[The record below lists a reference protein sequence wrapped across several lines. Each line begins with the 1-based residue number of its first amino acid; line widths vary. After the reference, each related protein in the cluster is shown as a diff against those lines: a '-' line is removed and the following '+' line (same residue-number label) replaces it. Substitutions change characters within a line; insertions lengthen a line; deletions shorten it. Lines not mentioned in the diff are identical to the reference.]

1 MASFLERY
9 KRQPKL
15 YIDLPTGGKWYPPGS
30 LVDDQPM
37 NLPVLGMT
45 AMDEIVLKTP
55 DALFNGEATAQVISS
70 CVPHI
75 TNPWEIPT
83 FDLDY
88 LLIALR
94 VATYGENLNIST
106 KCPHCGERTESTV
119 SLQVLLNTF
128 NNKPTENSFVHDD
141 LTVHLRPINY
151 KQFSDFN
158 LREYALQRQLVNIT
172 KQIELSADDQ
182 DKQVKILLDQLAK
195 LNLEL
200 AVSHIYS
207 LEAGDE
213 KETNPTEIY
222 EFIAQTDA
230 VFFQALKDA
239 VKKLKEDWDIP
250 AMEVMC
256 ASPECEKSYKTGLNL
271 DYSSFFALRR

>member
-15 YIDLPTGGKWYPPGS
+15 YIDLPTGGKWYPPGT
-30 LVDDQPM
+30 LADDQPV

-70 CVPHI
+70 CVPNI
-75 TNPWEIPT
+75 LDPWQIPT

-94 VATYGENLNIST
+94 VATYGENLTVST

-119 SLQVLLNTF
+119 SLQRLLDTF
-128 NNKPTENSFVHDD
+128 NNKPTTNSFTHDD
-141 LTVHLRPINY
+141 LIVNLKPITY

-158 LREYALQRQLVNIT
+158 LREYALQRRLVNVSKGEDLT
-172 KQIELSADDQ
+172 GDEQ
-182 DKQVKILLDQLAK
+182 DREVKKLLDDLAK

-200 AVSHIYS
+200 AIAHIYS
-207 LEAGDE
+207 LESGDE
-213 KETNPTEIY
+213 KESNPNEIY
-222 EFIAQTDA
+222 QFIAQTDA
-230 VFFQALKDA
+230 VFFTALKNA
-239 VKKLKEDWDIP
+239 VKKLKDDWDLP
-250 AMEVMC
+250 MMDLQC
-256 ASPECEKSYKTGLNL
+256 ANEECEKVYKTSLNL
-271 DYSSFFALRR
+271 DYSSFFAVRR